1 MDAAIEGFLYW
12 LRVEKGRS
20 EHTIAAYQHDASR
33 FAAWLKER
41 GVSSPGDVTAAHLS
55 AHMGDLM
62 AEGLGLR
69 SIARARSS
77 LRQLFRFLVAEH
89 HIEADPTTIV
99 DAPRF
104 PAPLPVV
111 LRADQIEALLAA
123 PDPGTVL
130 GLRDRAMIQLAYSAG
145 LRVSELVNVPAH
157 QVRADV
163 GLVLVRGKGSKER
176 LIPIGEVAASWVLRW
191 LRDGRTAFDPT
202 GRAEAMFLTR
212 HGKAMTRQNLWERL
226 VRYARL
232 AGIDGKVSPH
242 VLRHSFATHLL
253 ANGADLRALQAM
265 LGHADI
271 TTTQIYT
278 HVARE
283 RLKSIHAEF
292 HPRSKR

>member
-20 EHTIAAYQHDASR
+20 EHTVAAYQHDASR
-33 FAAWLKER
+33 FAIWLRER
-41 GVSSPGDVTAAHLS
+41 GVFSPGDVTAAHLS

-77 LRQLFRFLVAEH
+77 LRQLFRFLLAEH

-111 LRADQIEALLAA
+111 LRADQIDALLAA

-176 LIPIGEVAASWVLRW
+176 LIPIGEVAAGWVLRW

-226 VRYARL
+226 ARYARL

-265 LGHADI
+265 LGHSDI

-292 HPRSKR
+292 HPRGKR